1 LDSCPVIGY
10 IVPGTVG
17 ILLEVHLAAKVF
29 EIIAVVAIIL
39 FALIFAVAL
48 RFLSK
53 FLKRHNKG
61 MLTRAGE
68 MRKQFDAS
76 IGGVDNAQVQ
86 IAAMAEMTGAVRAGM
101 DAAIGVAD
109 TAVSF
114 LESRAFQIGLPALLW
129 FLLVA
134 IALPRGLRRAS
145 RSEPNVIPPP
155 SWEASKASPE

>member
-1 LDSCPVIGY
+1 M
-10 IVPGTVG
+10 
-17 ILLEVHLAAKVF
+17 AAKVF